1 MDLLSGVL
9 GSWLGASGRPNGPQ
23 AACCTPSLSLHA
35 TSTPSLLSLPVTR
48 PLASPAH
55 VSLLVSILLEP
66 ALGGAWRGPQ
76 VGNCWVYSP

>member
-1 MDLLSGVL
+1 MDLVSTVL

-23 AACCTPSLSLHA
+23 SACCTPSLSLHA

-55 VSLLVSILLEP
+55 VSLLVSVLPGASPGE
-66 ALGGAWRGPQ
+66 AWRGPQ
-76 VGNCWVYSP
+76 VGNYWVYSP

>member
-1 MDLLSGVL
+1 MDLLSSAL

-48 PLASPAH
+48 H
-55 VSLLVSILLEP
+55 
-66 ALGGAWRGPQ
+66 
-76 VGNCWVYSP
+76 